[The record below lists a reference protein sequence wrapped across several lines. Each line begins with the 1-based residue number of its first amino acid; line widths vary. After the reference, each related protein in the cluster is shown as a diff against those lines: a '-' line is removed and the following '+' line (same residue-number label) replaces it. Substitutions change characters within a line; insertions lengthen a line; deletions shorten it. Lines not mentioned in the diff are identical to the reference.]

1 MVDEALEIALVNPL
15 IPIKDNLK
23 DNQKTPDDS
32 INIQSSV
39 SKNEITAH

>member
-15 IPIKDNLK
+15 IPIKEGTK
-23 DNQKTPDDS
+23 DNHKSPDDS